1 MLQFCVKEII
11 DFLPCETSEDWVIE
25 ALRNQKTLLIDHANC
40 EKKAASTALSLI
52 YRYPDNYDLV
62 NKMSK
67 LIREEMRHF
76 EQVIHI
82 MRIRGIK
89 YHNIDAS
96 RYASGLRKMIR
107 TYEPA
112 RLVDTLIVGAYIEAR
127 SCERFSKLA
136 PNLDEDLKKFYLS
149 LLRSESRHFQDY
161 LHLAKNIP
169 DVSFDD
175 RIKAIGEK
183 ELVLIKSFDNN
194 FYFHSGSPQ
203 VGV

>member
-1 MLQFCVKEII
+1 
-11 DFLPCETSEDWVIE
+11 
-25 ALRNQKTLLIDHANC
+25 
-40 EKKAASTALSLI
+40 
-52 YRYPDNYDLV
+52 
-62 NKMSK
+62 
-67 LIREEMRHF
+67 
-76 EQVIHI
+76 